1 MARPPGPPAPAR
13 LRIESIALT
22 DFRAFAGPCA
32 TVIPFGRDR
41 KMDCNVLL
49 YGENGT
55 GKSSLFEALRG
66 LFARKPVTRL
76 FKRERNVFSQA
87 PETEAKVE
95 VRFNDGGP
103 AALWT
108 VASHPGRG
116 GHADP
121 RVVQF
126 AQRAAMLDY
135 RALLDTNYGQGRGR
149 PNLFD
154 IAVEVLLHDYPLVGN
169 RTLGTV
175 WEDVLNAQPETWGAS
190 QAGVEAACASF
201 NAEFAAA
208 LAALLPFAQNILHEL
223 LGDAVILDNLA
234 HGTVH
239 YVNEYRWDERIYA
252 DRKLEPIVRFRT
264 YPQPLRRPQFFLNE
278 ARQSAL
284 ALAIYLGSRLA
295 CTQGAPATAPK
306 LLVLDDLLI
315 GLDQSNRLP
324 VLNVLR
330 DHFADWQIILL
341 THDRTWFEMA
351 RAHLEPASD
360 WAYLELHDGSDGA
373 GPATPIVRLVAPTA
387 PDQAL
392 DQAQRFLNDGHLA
405 AAATYARTAFELGL
419 RQWAEKGSIKLRF
432 RNNPGDLTSQE
443 LINGIKAEKGT
454 DPRSDA
460 ARVLVQLELFRT
472 VVLNP
477 LSHATPP
484 GIQKSEVQGA
494 ITAVRFMLS
503 VSRQR

>member
-22 DFRAFAGPCA
+22 DFRAFAGPGA

-41 KMDCNVLL
+41 KTDCNVLL
-49 YGENGT
+49 YGENGA

-66 LFARKPVTRL
+66 LFARRP
-76 FKRERNVFSQA
+76 KRRFFRNERNVFSQA
-87 PETEAKVE
+87 PASTAKVE
-95 VRFNDGGP
+95 VRFNDALDP
-103 AALWT
+103 ALWT
-108 VASHPGRG
+108 VAQHPGKG
-116 GHADP
+116 SVADP
-121 RVVQF
+121 RVVQT

-135 RALLDTNYGQGRGR
+135 RALLDTNYGQGEGE
-149 PNLFD
+149 PNLFT
-154 IAVEVLLHDYPLVGN
+154 IAVDRLLHDYPLAGGGL
-169 RTLGTV
+169 LG
-175 WEDVLNAQPETWGAS
+175 ETWEAVGAAKPLIYGYS
-190 QAGVEAACASF
+190 LAGVQAACASF

-208 LAALLPFAQNILHEL
+208 ITALLPFTRTILRDL
-223 LGDAVILDNLA
+223 LGDAVVLTDLEY
-234 HGTVH
+234 GTVR
-239 YVNEYRWDERIYA
+239 YVNAYQKRDRIIADQLLQPKVEYRA
-252 DRKLEPIVRFRT
+252 HPMA
-264 YPQPLRRPQFFLNE
+264 RPQFFLNE

-295 CTQGAPATAPK
+295 CTQSAPATAPK

>member
-1 MARPPGPPAPAR
+1 MARLPSPPAPTR
-13 LRIESIALT
+13 LRIESISLT
-22 DFRAFAGPCA
+22 DFRAFAGPNA

-41 KMDCNVLL
+41 KPDCNLL
-49 YGENGT
+49 IHGENGA
-55 GKSSLFEALRG
+55 GKSSLFEAMRG
-66 LFARKPVTRL
+66 LFARKPTTRL
-76 FKRERNVFSQA
+76 FKRERHVFSER
-87 PETEAKVE
+87 PEADAKVE
-95 VRFNDGGP
+95 VRFNDGAAP
-103 AALWT
+103 AVWT
-108 VASHPGRG
+108 VATHPGRG
-116 GHADP
+116 GRADP
-121 RVVQF
+121 RIVLT

-154 IAVEVLLHDYPLVGN
+154 IAVDVLLHDYPLVGG

-175 WEDVLNAQPETWGAS
+175 WDEVLTAQPETWGAS

-208 LAALLPFAQNILHEL
+208 IGALLPFTRTILEAL
-223 LGDAVILDNLA
+223 LGSAVTLA
-234 HGTVH
+234 DLVHGTVH
-239 YVNEYRWDERIYA
+239 YVNGYRWDQRIYA
-252 DRKLEPIVRFRT
+252 DRKLEPVVRYGT

-295 CTQGAPATAPK
+295 CTQRTPDTAPK

-324 VLNVLR
+324 VLNVMR
-330 DHFADWQIILL
+330 DHFADWQIVLL
-341 THDRTWFEMA
+341 THDRTWFDMA

-360 WAYLELHDGSDGA
+360 WAYLELHDGSGGT
-373 GPATPIVRLVAPTA
+373 GPAVPVVRSVAPTA

-392 DQAQRFLNDGHLA
+392 DQAQMFLNEGHLA
-405 AAATYARTAFELGL
+405 AAATYTRTAFEMGL
-419 RQWAEKGSIKLRF
+419 RQWAEKGSVKLRF
-432 RNNPGDLTSQE
+432 RNDPGDLSSQE
-443 LINGIKAEKGT
+443 LIDAIRREKAT
-454 DPRSDA
+454 DPAKDPA
-460 ARVLVQLELFRT
+460 KVLKEVEMYRT
-472 VVLNP
+472 VILNP

-484 GIQKSEVQGA
+484 GIVKSEVQGA
-494 ITAVRFMLS
+494 VTAVRFMLS